1 MGYFHIKYTITING
15 VEGNMLYSLILA
27 GGKGTRLYPL
37 SRSSNPKQFLS
48 IHNNRKS
55 FLSNTVDRIRPI
67 IHKDNIYVVT
77 NQEYEDKIR
86 DELKD
91 IREENIFTEPANKE
105 TATCI
110 GLSAAKLLKKDKDAV
125 MIVLPSDHYIEG
137 DKSYLQTLEQAVEI
151 ADKKRAIVTIG
162 IEPTR
167 PETGYGYIEMGDRV
181 NGHIPTFKIAR
192 FTEKPNL
199 EVAKDFLLK
208 GTYLWNSGMF
218 IFRADVILREIEKYI
233 PKMYKCLM
241 EIYQHI
247 GEEDEEEV
255 IKEQYS
261 LIDGISIDF
270 GVMQKTRRSFVVK
283 CDFSWD
289 DIGTF
294 SALSRFLR
302 PNGNNRTSDNV
313 FLEECENCS
322 VFGKEKLI
330 IGFGIKDL
338 VLVDAGDVILVMD
351 KGRDQEIK
359 HLLNSISGKKEFKEY
374 L

>member
-48 IHNNRKS
+48 IHNNGKS

-86 DELKD
+86 NELKD

-270 GVMQKTRRSFVVK
+270 GVMQKTRRSFVIK

-294 SALSRFLR
+294 SALSRFLG